1 MNRFFV
7 KEKDF
12 YKLLIQLALP
22 VVFQNMITIGVNI
35 MDTVMLGSY
44 GEVQLAASSLANDF
58 INLFQFL
65 AMGIG
70 SGAAVLT
77 AQYDGR
83 RDFVNT
89 RKSVTLMLRFIT
101 AVSAGFMVLA
111 FLASGQIMRLYT
123 TDARVIEKG
132 VLYMKVSAITFLL
145 HGWTT
150 TLTLVLRSTREVRIP
165 LLASI
170 GSFFVNIFF
179 NWVFIFGKLG
189 APELEIAGAALGTVI
204 ARVFE
209 FGTVGGFF
217 FFAEQKIHYRLRD
230 LTMQV
235 GDIMGVYFRYS
246 VPVMFSDLLLGTGNS
261 MVSVVIGHL
270 GTSFVAAN
278 SVVAM
283 IQRLS
288 SVMTQGLAQASAVI
302 TGNRIGRGERTQA
315 IAEARTMIVLSCLL
329 GLVTGG
335 IILWIGPYIIGT
347 YRISEETK
355 EIAFQLLW
363 AISIMVVFQ
372 AMQSTLTKGILRGG
386 GDTRF
391 CVIAD
396 AGFLWLVSIP
406 LGWVCGVQWG
416 ASAFLTYICL
426 KLDWTIKVFVCLW
439 RFKTGLWIR
448 KV

>member
-12 YKLLIQLALP
+12 YRLLIQLALP

-35 MDTVMLGSY
+35 MDTVMLGNY

-77 AQYDGR
+77 AQYYGR
-83 RDFVNT
+83 SDFVSA

-101 AVSAGFMVLA
+101 VVSAGFMMLA
-111 FLASGQIMRLYT
+111 FLAPEPIMRLYT
-123 TDARVIEKG
+123 TDGEVVEKG
-132 VLYMKVSAITFLL
+132 VVYLQVSTITFLL

-150 TLTLVLRSTREVRIP
+150 SLTLVLRSTREVKIP

-189 APELEIAGAALGTVI
+189 APELQIAGAALGTVI

-209 FGTVGGFF
+209 FGVVGGFF
-217 FFAEQKIHYRLRD
+217 FFVEKKVHYRLRD
-230 LTMQV
+230 LPTRV

-246 VPVMFSDLLLGTGNS
+246 IPVMFSDLLLGTGNS

-270 GTSFVAAN
+270 GTAFVAAN

-302 TGNRIGRGERTQA
+302 TGNRIGRGERAQA
-315 IAEARTMIVLSCLL
+315 IAEARTMITLSGLL
-329 GLVTGG
+329 GLMTGG
-335 IILWIGPYIIGT
+335 IILLIGPHIIGT
-347 YRISEETK
+347 YNISAETK
-355 EIAFQLLW
+355 QIAFQLLW

-372 AMQSTLTKGILRGG
+372 AMQSTLTKGVLRGG

-406 LGWVCGVQWG
+406 LGWVCGIQWG

-426 KLDWTIKVFVCLW
+426 KLDWIIKVAVCLW